1 MSDDDSSQRTE
12 QPTARRL
19 RRARDEG
26 QVARSVELSAA
37 AVTLSA
43 TLMFFMMGGAWL
55 NSLSDYFAAGFTF
68 DRKLLE
74 TPALLPAAFASQ
86 LTHAFMLLLP
96 VLLVVLV
103 VAVLAAGATGG
114 YLFSLDSVL
123 PKASKLNP
131 ITGLKRMFG
140 PTAAVELLKALLKV
154 SIVSVVLLLLVDRH
168 SAELLM
174 LGSMALKPA
183 LALAGSLISESALWL
198 TFSLV
203 FIAMIDVP
211 YQRFTFMKRMR
222 MTKQEIMDEMKDME
236 GRPEVKAQI
245 RRRQR
250 EVANARMMQKVKEA
264 DVIITNPEHFAVALS
279 YDPSSDGAPILLAK
293 GADHMALRIRT
304 EANNH
309 GIEIFAAP
317 ELARALYF
325 TTDLEQSIPDALYF
339 AVAQV
344 IAYVFGLGQVQPGI
358 APMAR
363 PVPKIPASMLFDS
376 DGHHLST
383 QEPSK

>member
-37 AVTLSA
+37 AVMLCA
-43 TLMFFMMGGAWL
+43 TAMFYTVGGTWL
-55 NSLSDYFAAGFTF
+55 RSLTSYFASGFTF

-86 LTHAFMLLLP
+86 LGQAFVLLLP
-96 VLLVVLV
+96 VMLMVLV

-114 YLFSLDSVL
+114 YLFSIDSVL
-123 PKASKLNP
+123 PKASKINP
-131 ITGLKRMFG
+131 FTGLKRMFG
-140 PTAAVELLKALLKV
+140 PAAWVELIKALLKV
-154 SIVSVVLLLLVDRH
+154 SIVTVVLLLLIDRH
-168 SAELLM
+168 SSELLL
-174 LGSMALKPA
+174 LGSMALKPG
-183 LALAGSLISESALWL
+183 LDLAGSLISESALWL

-211 YQRFTFMKRMR
+211 YQRQTFMKRML
-222 MTKQEIMDEMKDME
+222 MTKQEVRDEMKDVE

-293 GADHMALRIRT
+293 GADHMALRIRS
-304 EANNH
+304 EAKSH
-309 GIEIFAAP
+309 GVEIFAAP

-325 TTDLEQSIPDALYF
+325 TTDLEQPIPDALYF

-344 IAYVFGLGQVQPGI
+344 IAYVFGLGQVHPGI
-358 APMAR
+358 APMPR
-363 PVPKIPASMLFDS
+363 PMPQIPASMLFDS
-376 DGHHLST
+376 DGHLVST
-383 QEPSK
+383 QEQSK

>member
-55 NSLSDYFAAGFTF
+55 NSLSNYFAAGFTF

-325 TTDLEQSIPDALYF
+325 TTNLEQAIPDALYF

-383 QEPSK
+383 SEQSK

>member
-37 AVTLSA
+37 AVTVSA

-55 NSLSDYFAAGFTF
+55 NSLANYFAAGFTF

-325 TTDLEQSIPDALYF
+325 TTNLEQAIPDALYF

>member
-37 AVTLSA
+37 AVTVSA

-55 NSLSDYFAAGFTF
+55 NSLANYFAAGFTF

-222 MTKQEIMDEMKDME
+222 MTKQEIKDEMKDME

>member
-37 AVTLSA
+37 AVTVSA

-55 NSLSDYFAAGFTF
+55 NSLANYFAAGFTF

-325 TTDLEQSIPDALYF
+325 TTNLEQSIPDALYF

-383 QEPSK
+383 PEQSK

>member
-37 AVTLSA
+37 AVTVSA

-55 NSLSDYFAAGFTF
+55 NSLANYFAAGFTF

-222 MTKQEIMDEMKDME
+222 MTKQEIKDEMKDME

-325 TTDLEQSIPDALYF
+325 TTNLEQAIPDALYF

>member
-37 AVTLSA
+37 AVTVSA

-55 NSLSDYFAAGFTF
+55 NSLANYFAAGFTF

>member
-1 MSDDDSSQRTE
+1 MSDEDSSQRTE

-43 TLMFFMMGGAWL
+43 TLMFFTMGGAWL
-55 NSLSDYFAAGFTF
+55 SSLSSFFAAGFTF
-68 DRKLLE
+68 DRKVLD

-96 VLLVVLV
+96 VLLLVLV

-114 YLFSLDSVL
+114 YLFSLESVM

-154 SIVSVVLLLLVDRH
+154 AIVSVVLLLLVDRH
-168 SAELLM
+168 STELLM

-222 MTKQEIMDEMKDME
+222 MTKQEIKDEMKDME

-279 YDPSSDGAPILLAK
+279 YDPSSDGAPIVLAK
-293 GADHMALRIRT
+293 GADHMALRIRM
-304 EANNH
+304 EAKNH
-309 GIEIFAAP
+309 GVEIFAAP

-325 TTDLEQSIPDALYF
+325 TTALEQSIPDALYF

-376 DGHHLST
+376 DGHHVST
-383 QEPSK
+383 PEQSK

>member
-1 MSDDDSSQRTE
+1 MSDEDSSQRTE

-19 RRARDEG
+19 KRARDEG

-37 AVTLSA
+37 AMTLSA
-43 TLMFFMMGGAWL
+43 ALIFFVIGGAWIS
-55 NSLSDYFAAGFTF
+55 SLSGYFAAGFTF
-68 DRKLLE
+68 DRKLLD

-96 VLLVVLV
+96 VLLLLLV

-114 YLFSLDSVL
+114 YLFSLDSVM

-154 SIVSVVLLLLVDRH
+154 SIVSVVLLLLVNRH

-183 LALAGSLISESALWL
+183 LALTGSLISESALWL

-222 MTKQEIMDEMKDME
+222 MTKQEIKDEMKDME

-325 TTDLEQSIPDALYF
+325 TTNLEQSIPDALYF

-363 PVPKIPASMLFDS
+363 PVPKIPASMLFDA
-376 DGHHLST
+376 DGHHVST
-383 QEPSK
+383 PERSK

>member
-55 NSLSDYFAAGFTF
+55 NSLSNYFAAGFTF

-325 TTDLEQSIPDALYF
+325 TTNLEQSIPDALYF

-383 QEPSK
+383 SEQSK

>member
-37 AVTLSA
+37 AVTVSA

>member
-1 MSDDDSSQRTE
+1 MSDEDSSQRTE

-37 AVTLSA
+37 AVMLSA
-43 TLMFFMMGGAWL
+43 TAMFYAVGSTWL
-55 NSLSDYFAAGFTF
+55 RSLTSYFAAGFTF
-68 DRKLLE
+68 DRKFLE
-74 TPALLPAAFASQ
+74 TPALLPGAFASQ
-86 LTHAFMLLLP
+86 LGQAFILLLP
-96 VLLVVLV
+96 VMLLVLG

-114 YLFSLDSVL
+114 YLFSMDSVM
-123 PKASKLNP
+123 PKASKINP
-131 ITGLKRMFG
+131 FTGLKRMFG
-140 PTAAVELLKALLKV
+140 PAAWVELIKALLKV
-154 SIVSVVLLLLVDRH
+154 SIVSAVLLLLIDRH
-168 SAELLM
+168 SSELLL
-174 LGSMALKPA
+174 LGSMALKPG

-211 YQRFTFMKRMR
+211 YQRYTFMKRMR
-222 MTKQEIMDEMKDME
+222 MTKQEVRDEMKDVE

-250 EVANARMMQKVKEA
+250 EISNARMMQKIKEA

-293 GADHMALRIRT
+293 GADHMALRIRS
-304 EANNH
+304 EAKSH
-309 GIEIFAAP
+309 GVEIFAAP

-325 TTDLEQSIPDALYF
+325 TTDLEQPIPDALYF
-339 AVAQV
+339 SVAQV
-344 IAYVFGLGQVQPGI
+344 IAYVFGLGQVHPGI
-358 APMAR
+358 APMSK
-363 PVPKIPASMLFDS
+363 PIPKIPASMLFDS
-376 DGHHLST
+376 DGHLVTT
-383 QEPSK
+383 QDQSK

>member
-1 MSDDDSSQRTE
+1 MSDEDSSQRTE

-43 TLMFFMMGGAWL
+43 TLMFFTMGGAWL
-55 NSLSDYFAAGFTF
+55 SSLSSFFAAGFTF
-68 DRKLLE
+68 DRKVLD

-96 VLLVVLV
+96 VLLLVLV

-114 YLFSLDSVL
+114 YLFSLESVM

-154 SIVSVVLLLLVDRH
+154 AIVSVVLLLLVDRH
-168 SAELLM
+168 STELLM

-222 MTKQEIMDEMKDME
+222 MTKQEIKDEMKDME

-279 YDPSSDGAPILLAK
+279 YDPSSDGAPIVLAK
-293 GADHMALRIRT
+293 GADHMALRIRM

-309 GIEIFAAP
+309 GVEIFAAP

-325 TTDLEQSIPDALYF
+325 TTALEQSIPDALYF

-376 DGHHLST
+376 DGHHVST
-383 QEPSK
+383 PEQSK

>member
-131 ITGLKRMFG
+131 VTGLKRMFG

-222 MTKQEIMDEMKDME
+222 MTKQEIKDEMKDME

>member
-222 MTKQEIMDEMKDME
+222 MTKQEIKDEMKDME

-325 TTDLEQSIPDALYF
+325 TTNLEQSIPDALYF

-383 QEPSK
+383 PEPSK

>member
-325 TTDLEQSIPDALYF
+325 TTNLEQAIPDALYF

-383 QEPSK
+383 PEPSK

>member
-37 AVTLSA
+37 AVTVSA

-55 NSLSDYFAAGFTF
+55 NSLANYFAAGFTF

-325 TTDLEQSIPDALYF
+325 TTNLEQSIPDALYF

-383 QEPSK
+383 SEQSK